1 MTTNGSTAGRE
12 RIRVWVIDQ
21 HPIFR
26 RGLVASLNVDEVTV
40 VGETAS
46 LGDGVAADVDVVIF
60 AATTATLGELAVLP
74 PTARSVAIVNA
85 GQQAMLNEI
94 IERGADAILGR
105 DEVTPGVLVS
115 AVRAVD
121 AGATILPSGMLTELL
136 DSAASGRRHKTGA
149 LTDREVAVLR
159 LLADGDDTREIAGT
173 LSYSERTVKNVV
185 HDVLMKMNC
194 RNRVHAVALATR
206 QGVI

>member
-26 RGLVASLNVDEVTV
+26 RGLVASLNVDDVTV

-46 LGDGVAADVDVVIF
+46 LDNGVAADVDVVIF